1 MSIELD
7 RHATF
12 TTPTQPATVVD
23 EDIVCT
29 LTGKPLQREEAY
41 WAPPLVTA
49 RELITSVIHALLH
62 APDTLGTILL
72 AEQANVPYAQD
83 ARELLARRRSTEQMK
98 LLAVFLVI
106 GALIVAPILLLVMR

>member
-7 RHATF
+7 RYATF

-23 EDIVCT
+23 EEIFCS
-29 LTGKPLQREEAY
+29 LTGKPLKREEAY

-49 RELITSVIHALLH
+49 QELITTIIHALLH

-83 ARELLARRRSTEQMK
+83 ARELLARRRSAEQMK

-106 GALIVAPILLLVMR
+106 GALIVTPILMLVMR